1 MIQLEI
7 LDGFHIWCPNDSIWK
22 ALKDGKV
29 MKSQLETGVKSKRKR
44 KRHLVQI
51 IDNRKR
57 AGDRTQH

>member
-57 AGDRTQH
+57 